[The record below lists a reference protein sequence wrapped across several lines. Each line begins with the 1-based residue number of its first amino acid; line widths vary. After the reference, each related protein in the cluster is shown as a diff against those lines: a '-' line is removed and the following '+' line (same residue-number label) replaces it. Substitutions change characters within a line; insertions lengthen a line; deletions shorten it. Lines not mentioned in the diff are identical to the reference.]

1 MADAGC
7 AHARLEPRPRNE
19 AGGGATRRQL
29 AGYARITACQQKRQ
43 PSRPLLITL
52 TAARGPS

>member
-1 MADAGC
+1 MPA
-7 AHARLEPRPRNE
+7 ARMLGWHHDPENE
-19 AGGGATRRQL
+19 ACADTTRRQL
-29 AGYARITACQQKRQ
+29 TSYARITACQQKRQ